1 MAGELVNN
9 KCRWYV
15 IDLATK
21 SILSLLGITSH
32 CTRLDYVSICSDKGP
47 LSPYFL
53 AAALSLTNTRALA
66 VHIILKS
73 KINDHKNKTNS
84 VPAAIK
90 LCV

>member
-1 MAGELVNN
+1 MAEELVNN
-9 KCRWYV
+9 KSRWYV

-21 SILSLLGITSH
+21 SILSLLGITSY
-32 CTRLDYVSICSDKGP
+32 RLDYVSICSDKGP
-47 LSPYFL
+47 LSPYSL

-73 KINDHKNKTNS
+73 KINNHKNKTNS